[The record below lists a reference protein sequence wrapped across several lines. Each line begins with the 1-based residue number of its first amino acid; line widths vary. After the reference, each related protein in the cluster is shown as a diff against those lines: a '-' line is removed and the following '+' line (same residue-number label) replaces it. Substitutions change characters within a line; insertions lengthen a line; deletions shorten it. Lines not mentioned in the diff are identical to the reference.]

1 MLKKIVNPL
10 VLASIALLPLM
21 SACSSD
27 SKKETEAK
35 KSSEPVKKEVA
46 VSKIGHDYNVQPKK
60 VADGIWCMFGALDAP
75 TKENGGFMSNS
86 CYIQTKDS
94 WVLWDTGAT
103 YKFAEQAYAAMKK
116 IKDMPVSTVLI
127 SHEHD
132 DHWLGAGYYQK
143 NFGAKVIGSK
153 LIARDFKP
161 GHEAETRMYRIL
173 TPETVEGTKIITVDE
188 TAQEGKTTT
197 YNIGGLEM
205 KYVSLGKAHSEDD
218 YLLYLPSKN
227 VVLAADVIM
236 NGRIT
241 SNRDGSV
248 LGQIKAIKAVKNL
261 NWDVCVPGHGFITD
275 KTATD
280 ESTLYF
286 KLLKERILKALD
298 DDVEATEINEV
309 VTLPEF
315 KKAAMYDMLNSNN
328 VSAAYTELEM
338 ADDPEAPE
346 YSF

>member
-10 VLASIALLPLM
+10 VVSAIAILPLM

-27 SKKETEAK
+27 SKTETKA
-35 KSSEPVKKEVA
+35 SESVKKEVA
-46 VSKIGHDYNVQPKK
+46 TTVAGHDYKVQPKK

-86 CYIQTKDS
+86 CYIETDGS
-94 WVLWDTGAT
+94 WVLWDAGAT
-103 YKFAEQAYAAMKK
+103 YKFAEQAYSQMKK
-116 IKDMPVSTVLI
+116 IKDMPVSTVIL

-173 TPETVEGTKIITVDE
+173 TPEEVEGTKIIKVDE
-188 TAQEGKTTT
+188 TAKEGTTT
-197 YNIGGLEM
+197 FNIGGLEM
-205 KYVSLGKAHSEDD
+205 KYVSLGQAHSEDD
-218 YLLYLPSKN
+218 YLLYIPSKK
-227 VVLAADVIM
+227 VMLAADVIM

-248 LGQIKAIKAVKNL
+248 LGQLKAIDTVKSMQ
-261 NWDVCVPGHGFITD
+261 WDVLVPGHGLITD
-275 KTATD
+275 KTAAD

-286 KLLKERILKALD
+286 TLLKERIINALD

-315 KKAAMYDMLNSNN
+315 KDKAMYDMLNSNN

-338 ADDPEAPE
+338 AD
-346 YSF
+346 

>member
-10 VLASIALLPLM
+10 VVSAIALLPLM

-27 SKKETEAK
+27 SKTEAK
-35 KSSEPVKKEVA
+35 QQAKEPAKKEVA
-46 VSKIGHDYNVQPKK
+46 AVKIGHDYKVEPKK
-60 VADGIWCMFGALDAP
+60 VADGVWCMFGALDAP
-75 TKENGGFMSNS
+75 TKDNGGFMSNS

-94 WVLWDTGAT
+94 WVLWDAGAT
-103 YKFAEQAYAAMKK
+103 YKFAEQAYTAMKK
-116 IKDMPVSTVLI
+116 IKDMPVSTVLL

-132 DHWLGAGYYQK
+132 DHWLGAGYYKK
-143 NFGAKVIGSK
+143 NFNAKIVGSK
-153 LIARDFKP
+153 LIAKHFIP

-173 TPETVEGTKIITVDE
+173 TPEEVKGTKIITVDE
-188 TAQEGKTTT
+188 TSKEGATTT
-197 YNIGGLEM
+197 FNIGGLEM
-205 KYVSLGKAHSEDD
+205 KYVSLGQAHSEDD
-218 YLLYLPSKN
+218 YLLYIPSKK
-227 VVLAADVIM
+227 VMLAADVIM

-248 LGQIKAIKAVKNL
+248 LGQLKAIDTVKSMQ
-261 NWDVCVPGHGFITD
+261 WDVCVPGHGLITD
-275 KTATD
+275 KTAAD

-286 KLLKERILKALD
+286 TLLKDRVMAALD

-315 KKAAMYDMLNSNN
+315 KDKAMYDMLNSNN

-338 ADDPEAPE
+338 AD
-346 YSF
+346 

>member
-10 VLASIALLPLM
+10 VVSAVALLPLM

-27 SKKETEAK
+27 SKTETKA
-35 KSSEPVKKEVA
+35 SEPVKKEVA
-46 VSKIGHDYNVQPKK
+46 AVKSGKDFNLKPKK
-60 VADGIWCMFGALDAP
+60 VAEGIYCMFGVLDGP
-75 TKENGGFMSNS
+75 TKENAGFMSNS
-86 CYIQTKDS
+86 CYIETDGS

-116 IKDMPVSTVLI
+116 IKDMPVSTVLL

-143 NFGAKVIGSK
+143 NFGAKVIGTE
-153 LIARDFKP
+153 LIAKHFVP

-173 TPETVEGTKIITVDE
+173 NPEDVEGTKIITVDE
-188 TAQEGKTTT
+188 TAKEGTTT

-218 YLLYLPSKN
+218 YLLYIPSKK

-248 LGQIKAIKAVKNL
+248 LGQIKAIKTVKNL
-261 NWDVCVPGHGFITD
+261 DWDVCVPGHGFITD

>member
-27 SKKETEAK
+27 SKTETK
-35 KSSEPVKKEVA
+35 KASEPAKKEVA
-46 VSKIGHDYNVQPKK
+46 AAKKGHDYNVQPKK
-60 VADGIWCMFGALDAP
+60 VAEGIWCMFGALDAP
-75 TKENGGFMSNS
+75 TKENAGFMSNS
-86 CYIQTKDS
+86 CYIATNDG
-94 WVLWDTGAT
+94 WVLWDAGAT
-103 YKFAEQAYAAMKK
+103 YKFAEQANAAMKK
-116 IKDMPVSTVLI
+116 IKDMPVHTVI
-127 SHEHD
+127 FSHEHD
-132 DHWLGAGYYQK
+132 DHWLGAGYYK
-143 NFGAKVIGSK
+143 EKYNANLIGTK
-153 LIARDFKP
+153 LIAEHFKP
-161 GHEAETRMYRIL
+161 GHEAETRMYKIL
-173 TPETVEGTKIITVDE
+173 NPIDVEGTKIITVDE
-188 TAQEGKTTT
+188 VYNNGTALE
-197 YNIGGLEM
+197 IGGVKM
-205 KYVSLGKAHSEDD
+205 KYISVGKAHSEDD
-218 YLLYLPSKN
+218 FILYLPGKK
-227 VVLAADVIM
+227 VMLAADVIM

-248 LGQIKAIKAVKNL
+248 LGQIKAIKRVKGL
-261 NWDVCVPGHGFITD
+261 DWDVCVPGHGYITD

-315 KKAAMYDMLNSNN
+315 KDKAMYDMLNPNN

-338 ADDPEAPE
+338 ADDPESE
-346 YSF
+346 EFSF

>member
-10 VLASIALLPLM
+10 VIASVALLPLM

-27 SKKETEAK
+27 TRTEAK
-35 KSSEPVKKEVA
+35 ASESVKKEVTA
-46 VSKIGHDYNVQPKK
+46 KSGKDFKLEPKK
-60 VADGIWCMFGALDAP
+60 VSEGIYCMFGVLDGP
-75 TKENGGFMSNS
+75 TKENAGFMSNS
-86 CYIQTKDS
+86 CYIETEGS
-94 WVLWDTGAT
+94 WVLWDAGAT

-116 IKDMPVSTVLI
+116 IKDMPVSTVIL

-153 LIARDFKP
+153 LIGEHFKP
-161 GHEAETRMYRIL
+161 GHEAETRMYTIL
-173 TPETVEGTKIITVDE
+173 KPEDVEGTKIITVDE
-188 TAQEGKTTT
+188 TAKEGTTT
-197 YNIGGLEM
+197 FTIGGVEM
-205 KYVSLGKAHSEDD
+205 KYVSLGQAHSEDD
-218 YLLYLPSKN
+218 YLLYLPGKK
-227 VVLAADVIM
+227 VMLAADVIM

-248 LGQIKAIKAVKNL
+248 LGQIKAIDTVKSMQ
-261 NWDVCVPGHGFITD
+261 WDVCVPGHGFITD

-286 KLLKERILKALD
+286 KLLKERIIAALD

-338 ADDPEAPE
+338 AD
-346 YSF
+346 